1 LTATEAGHT
10 PGIAETLELSVAA
23 TDAAPA
29 RTRAEISAWL
39 THARADELL
48 IEVAQLLASE
58 LVTNSVRHAEI
69 APDAQVRLTAS
80 LESTMLRIE
89 LFDTGVDG
97 SVSRRQ
103 PTFDDGS
110 GGFGLALVAMLS
122 SAWGVER
129 SPRGTTVWLELPVR
143 GVLPS

>member
-1 LTATEAGHT
+1 LTSTRAGHT
-10 PGIAETLELSVAA
+10 PGIDETLELSVAA

-29 RTRAEISAWL
+29 RARAEIGAWL
-39 THARADELL
+39 TRARADELL

-58 LVTNSVRHAEI
+58 LVTNSVRHAET
-69 APDAQVRLTAS
+69 AADAQMRLTAS
-80 LESTMLRIE
+80 LETTMLRIE

-103 PTFDDGS
+103 PKFDDGS
-110 GGFGLALVAMLS
+110 GGFGLDLVDILS

-129 SPRGTTVWLELPVR
+129 GPHGTTVWLELPVR
-143 GVLPS
+143 GRLPS